1 MKKFIAA
8 ALSCCVLLC
17 GVLLACSQGLPGTTG
32 STPPGTT
39 DIPTSIPGTSSA
51 GTVSTAP
58 SSSTSPTAPPTTV
71 PVTIPSTAPTVPTTA
86 PVPPPT
92 TAPTAPS
99 VPEPPVPPE
108 PQIRAK
114 YAFIYDPATA
124 QMLYSKGDA
133 SDQVYPASLTKLF
146 TIYVALQHLSL
157 DQEVTVGEEI
167 TVISE
172 NSSTANLQVGNR
184 LTVSMLVGGMM
195 LCSGN
200 DAAYA
205 LAAAAGYALEPDLEM
220 DPHQAVARF
229 VEEMNAQARLL
240 ELTGTHF
247 CNPDGIHDDN
257 HYTTPMELLTI
268 ATLAMELE
276 PVRTYAAMAEY
287 RCIFL
292 SGEEHRWLNT
302 NYLLKPNSPY
312 YCADAIGLKT
322 GYTGKAGAC
331 QITAFRKGESYV
343 LVCIMRSYTFEQR
356 AEDTLALYDAYIK
369 ESPVS

>member
-32 STPPGTT
+32 SAPPGTT
-39 DIPTSIPGTSSA
+39 GIPTSTAPGSASA

-58 SSSTSPTAPPTTV
+58 SSSASQTVPPTTV
-71 PVTIPSTAPTVPTTA
+71 PPSTAPTVPTTV

-92 TAPTAPS
+92 TAPTVPT

-124 QMLYSKGDA
+124 QMLYSKG
-133 SDQVYPASLTKLF
+133 SEFDQVYPASLTKLF

-157 DQEVTVGEEI
+157 DQAVTVGEEI

-172 NSSTANLQVGNR
+172 NSSTANLQVGNQ

-205 LAAAAGYALEPDLEM
+205 LAAAAGYALEPETEM
-220 DPHQAVARF
+220 DPHRAVARF
-229 VEEMNAQARLL
+229 VEEMNAQAQLL
-240 ELTGTHF
+240 GLTGTHF
-247 CNPDGIHDDN
+247 CNPDGIHDND
-257 HYTTPMELLTI
+257 HYTTPAELLTI

-276 PVRTYAAMAEY
+276 PVRAYAAMAEY
-287 RCIFL
+287 RCTFL
-292 SGEEHRWLNT
+292 SGENHRWINT
-302 NYLLKPNSPY
+302 NYLLNPNSSY

-331 QITAFRKGESYV
+331 QITAFRKGEGYV

-369 ESPVS
+369 ESPVN